1 MSRDIY
7 PDKEPADLRVPTSH
21 LIQNKTSTPRPVPN
35 ASTPQVKEQVN
46 IFQPISAH
54 KSSSICLNQPT
65 RPPIT
70 TTTEPMRLKTTAP
83 TRPPTRPT
91 SPQKQT
97 RPQQEIFHHD
107 DPQSKQ
113 KKHCKG
119 ECVSGLFALFCDDLD
134 TDAFC
139 PGEASCCITGGDSES
154 SDDNQVAPSTTPKP
168 PPTPVSY
175 FRTNIESV
183 KTNTFCDATGCC
195 AKMPWL
201 LLAKH
206 YGSIL

>member
-1 MSRDIY
+1 
-7 PDKEPADLRVPTSH
+7 
-21 LIQNKTSTPRPVPN
+21 
-35 ASTPQVKEQVN
+35 
-46 IFQPISAH
+46 
-54 KSSSICLNQPT
+54 
-65 RPPIT
+65 
-70 TTTEPMRLKTTAP
+70 MRLKTTAP

-91 SPQKQT
+91 SPPKQS

-168 PPTPVSY
+168 IPTPVS
-175 FRTNIESV
+175 R
-183 KTNTFCDATGCC
+183 
-195 AKMPWL
+195 
-201 LLAKH
+201 
-206 YGSIL
+206 